1 MENSPQDFKMGFL
14 NTPISKLPVTE
25 VFMLRS
31 KLMGFSNLAEIVQTD
46 LVKLS
51 KHEDYSQRW
60 YLELINVLGRHGL
73 LHLIAR

>member
-1 MENSPQDFKMGFL
+1 MENSSQDFKIGFL

-46 LVKLS
+46 LFKLS

-60 YLELINVLGRHGL
+60 YLELINVLLRHGL
-73 LHLIAR
+73 LHLIER

>member
-1 MENSPQDFKMGFL
+1 MENSPQDFQMGFL

-31 KLMGFSNLAEIVQTD
+31 KLMGFSNLAEIIQTD
-46 LVKLS
+46 LFKLS

-60 YLELINVLGRHGL
+60 YLELINVLLRHGL
-73 LHLIAR
+73 LHLIER